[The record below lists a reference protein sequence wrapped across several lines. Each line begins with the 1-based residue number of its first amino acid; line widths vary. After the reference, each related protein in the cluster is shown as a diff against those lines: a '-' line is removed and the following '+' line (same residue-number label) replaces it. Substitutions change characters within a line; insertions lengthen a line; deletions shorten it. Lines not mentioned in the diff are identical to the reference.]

1 MAGSRSQSLTGNFA
15 MQDRATPSR
24 WQRLSLWL
32 ASPSALLLLT
42 AGLTYGYFPPT
53 AGWNENSRFNLTRA
67 IVDGGTIYID
77 AYHLNTGDKSLC
89 GKQHY
94 CTDKAPGTS
103 LFGIVPYSLYR
114 LYLDARGAP
123 EPKAQVIFSNPK
135 RARQKHVTSNDR
147 VRVNAS
153 FLTALYVVNLFG
165 ATIPGAIAVVLL
177 VHLCLMMGFRPGA
190 AMLCGAIYGFGTIAF
205 PFSTSLFGH
214 QLAAC
219 AFFAAFVLVERVRRG
234 VAPNRQRWMLLAA
247 GFLAAFS
254 LMTEYPMAIPVAGL
268 GLYFLLT
275 CPRRAQVGW
284 LILGGLPPVLGLCA
298 YLWAAFGSPFSVG
311 YGHLADPEFAAGQG
325 QGLYGLTFP
334 RLAALFGTLF
344 GRFRGLLYISPVLAL
359 SLLGWIRLWRR
370 DEGQRPLLV
379 FCAAMFGYF
388 LLLNASYYMWWGGA
402 SVGPRHVV
410 PMLPFLALPLV
421 DLLDSSWRWRAPVLV
436 LGAISMANVLVLTCV
451 GVKAP
456 EHGDLLLEYAWPAVL
471 GLSDRAMHLTLG
483 RMVGLSQHV
492 SVGVLLLLW
501 AVSGLL
507 IAQRVAEQN
516 DPQAP

>member
-1 MAGSRSQSLTGNFA
+1 
-15 MQDRATPSR
+15 MQDRPTPSR

-32 ASPSALLLLT
+32 ASPGALLLLT
-42 AGLTYGYFPPT
+42 AGLTYAYFPPT

-77 AYHLNTGDKSLC
+77 RYHLNTGDKAVC
-89 GKQHY
+89 GEHH

-114 LYLDARGAP
+114 LYLEWRGAP
-123 EPKAQVIFSNPK
+123 EPKAHVVFADPK
-135 RARQKHVTSNDR
+135 RAKEQRVTSDDR
-147 VRVNAS
+147 VQVNAS

-165 ATIPGAIAVVLL
+165 ATIPGAIAVLLL
-177 VHLCLMMGFRPGA
+177 VQLCLTMGFRQGPA
-190 AMLCGAIYGFGTIAF
+190 LLCGAIYGFGSIAF

-219 AFFAAFVLVERVRRG
+219 SFLAAFVLVERVRRG
-234 VAPNRQRWMLLAA
+234 VAPSRQRWMLAAA

-275 CPRRAQVGW
+275 CPRRGQVVW
-284 LILGGLPPVLGLCA
+284 LIAGGLPPVLGLCA
-298 YLWAAFGSPFSVG
+298 YLWAAFGNPFSVG

-334 RLAALFGTLF
+334 RIHALFGTLF
-344 GRFRGLLYISPVLAL
+344 GRFRGLLYVSPVFAL
-359 SLLGWIRLWRR
+359 SLLGWIRIWRR
-370 DEGQRPLLV
+370 DKSQRAPLI
-379 FCAAMFGYF
+379 FSAAMVGYF

-421 DLLDSSWRWRAPVLV
+421 DLLSSSWRWRAPVLILALV
-436 LGAISMANVLVLTCV
+436 SIANVLVLTAV

-471 GLSDRAMHLTLG
+471 GLSHRAMHLTLG

-492 SVGVLLLLW
+492 SMAVLLLLW

-507 IAQRVAEQN
+507 GLQRLAEQK
-516 DPQAP
+516 QAEDGK